1 MAALEKDQDPQAAEA
16 KGSHFPF
23 PIHVLTHFMTC
34 EATTSM
40 VLNEA
45 LGYFVDAPRRNESTG
60 LRTTASEAGG
70 ESIRTALPSFRSR
83 EIGRFG
89 RLEAGSNSAIF
100 PGFLKPS
107 SEALKT
113 EIT

>member
-1 MAALEKDQDPQAAEA
+1 
-16 KGSHFPF
+16 
-23 PIHVLTHFMTC
+23 MTC
-34 EATTSM
+34 EVTTSM

-83 EIGRFG
+83 ETGRFG
-89 RLEAGSNSAIF
+89 RLEADSNSAIF
-100 PGFLKPS
+100 PGFLKPF

-113 EIT
+113 GIT